1 MSRQSSGI
9 LEFVAGFML
18 GGLIGATVGLLL
30 APQSGEE
37 TRAQLSERGIELR
50 DQLQKRAGELSERVP
65 TIVEEQRTRV
75 QQAIERGKEAAT
87 KKRDEILGRA
97 QAAQQTEAES

>member
-1 MSRQSSGI
+1 MSNRSSGI
-9 LEFVAGFML
+9 FEFVAGFMI
-18 GGLIGATVGLLL
+18 GGFVGAIVGLLM

-50 DQLQKRAGELSERVP
+50 DELQKRAGELTERVP
-65 TIVEEQRTRV
+65 GIVQQQRTRV
-75 QQAIERGKEAAT
+75 QEAIEKGKEAAA

-97 QAAQQTEAES
+97 QAEADTAES